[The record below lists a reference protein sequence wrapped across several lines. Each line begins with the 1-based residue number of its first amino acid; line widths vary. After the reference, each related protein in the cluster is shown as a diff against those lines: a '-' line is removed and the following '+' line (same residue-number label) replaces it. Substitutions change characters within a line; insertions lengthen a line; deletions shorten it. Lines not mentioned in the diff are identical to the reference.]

1 MDLSQDTCTNYCR
14 LLLQQRYLVYML
26 HSIFGG
32 NFLVSFQYDG
42 CNPDDPEVMLS
53 LAEYLE
59 HTGQSIGFLIHKGNS
74 YTVSFLWQHRK
85 FIVSG
90 FILKGI
96 TYPFHDGVMDD
107 DVLMEICGIV
117 QSIGT
122 HRNYEY
128 PPPPTV
134 LWTNN
139 EL

>member
-1 MDLSQDTCTNYCR
+1 
-14 LLLQQRYLVYML
+14 ML

-32 NFLVSFQYDG
+32 NFLVSFQYNG
-42 CNPDDPEVMLS
+42 CNPDDPEVTLS

-59 HTGQSIGFLIHKGNS
+59 RTGQNVGLLIHEGNS
-74 YTVSFLWQHRK
+74 YTVSFLRQHRK

-90 FILKGI
+90 FILEGI
-96 TYPFHDGVMDD
+96 AYPFDD
-107 DVLMEICGIV
+107 ALMVNDFIMEICGIV

-122 HRNYEY
+122 HRNLEY